1 MFEQYKREITAARE
15 LEQMGVLALMYEA
28 AKEDFYNNKLKANE
42 YRELKKMIFG
52 F

>member
-1 MFEQYKREITAARE
+1 MFEQYKKEITAARE

-28 AKEDFYNNKLKANE
+28 IKADFYNGKILATE
-42 YRELKKMIFG
+42 YKELKKMIFG